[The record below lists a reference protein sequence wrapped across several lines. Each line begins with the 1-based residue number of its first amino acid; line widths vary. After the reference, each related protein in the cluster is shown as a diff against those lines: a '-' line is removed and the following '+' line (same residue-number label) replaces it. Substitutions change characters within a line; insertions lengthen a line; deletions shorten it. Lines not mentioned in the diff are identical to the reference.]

1 MNVSCSEDFIRQI
14 SFSFGLFELISSN
27 PKLSCWHVAWSSY
40 PFGLSSVGESTTS
53 EAAKNFKRADPPAYV
68 RGVFRISEIRP
79 ARGKQ
84 NQERVMAGAMSR
96 RHDHKYLLFT
106 PWMAAEI

>member
-53 EAAKNFKRADPPAYV
+53 EAAKNFKRADPPAYHLERKAV
-68 RGVFRISEIRP
+68 REASKIK
-79 ARGKQ
+79 RGSW
-84 NQERVMAGAMSR
+84 QERC
-96 RHDHKYLLFT
+96 HDYDYFLFIPCMT
-106 PWMAAEI
+106 AALMNEI

>member
-53 EAAKNFKRADPPAYV
+53 EAAKNFKRADPPAYHWN
-68 RGVFRISEIRP
+68 
-79 ARGKQ
+79 GKQ
-84 NQERVMAGAMSR
+84 CARQAKSR
-96 RHDHKYLLFT
+96 EGHGRSGVT
-106 PWMAAEI
+106 TTTTS